1 MTWDLNQQN
10 KQINTES
17 FAYLELWFWYILAGS
32 RGEGDGP
39 DENGDTELKEENG
52 NGTVKKEIK
61 EENGHGDGKDDQN
74 GHTNGDSKQNG
85 NNSEKEEIKEEVFR
99 KKKRY
104 EPWHVISNN
113 VAF

>member
-1 MTWDLNQQN
+1 MGTL
-10 KQINTES
+10 
-17 FAYLELWFWYILAGS
+17 YILAGV

-52 NGTVKKEIK
+52 NGTVKKVIK

-99 KKKRY
+99 PNKKIFVLTCTRNFKTGT
-104 EPWHVISNN
+104 
-113 VAF
+113 VAR